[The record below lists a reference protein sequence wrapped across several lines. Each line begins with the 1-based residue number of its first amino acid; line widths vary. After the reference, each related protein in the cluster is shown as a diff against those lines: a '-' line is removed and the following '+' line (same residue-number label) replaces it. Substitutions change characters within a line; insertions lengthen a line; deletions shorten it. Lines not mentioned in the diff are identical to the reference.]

1 MSEYPSPLSV
11 ISTFFGPISKLAE
24 EVSKYKNKKKV
35 ENRFISALES
45 ETKAYL
51 EIFNEMSDYGK
62 NKVTPVVLSIQDI
75 PTITQMNNLMA
86 VAAEVPLLC
95 IKFFKAFINVA
106 KACYEISYIEGF
118 MKSLE
123 KSNISQYDFVKIM
136 ASIYRP
142 EDSVVIDNVFFR
154 YFKVY
159 GDFPK
164 FGNEFQKEID
174 DVNKSIGYIKKWI
187 ANAKVRSPRID
198 RKIRK
203 HFLRNMRQ
211 FSVIGVKIAIIQIRA
226 SDIREYI
233 PSSFAPF
240 ASMLE
245 GIA

>member
-1 MSEYPSPLSV
+1 MSESPSPLSV
-11 ISTFFGPISKLAE
+11 ISTFFGPISKLVE
-24 EVSKYKNKKKV
+24 EVSKYKNRKKV
-35 ENRFISALES
+35 EDRFIRALES
-45 ETKAYL
+45 EAKAYL

-62 NKVTPVVLSIQDI
+62 NKVTPVLLSIQDI

-86 VAAEVPLLC
+86 VVAEVPLLS
-95 IKFFKAFINVA
+95 IKFIKAFINVA
-106 KACYEISYIEGF
+106 KACYESSQLEGF

-123 KSNISQYDFVKIM
+123 KSNISQFDFVKIM
-136 ASIYRP
+136 ASIYQP
-142 EDSVVIDNVFFR
+142 EDAVVIDNVFFR

-164 FGNEFQKEID
+164 FGKELDKEID

-203 HFLRNMRQ
+203 HFLRNMKQ
-211 FSVIGVKIAIIQIRA
+211 FSVIGVKITIKQLRA

-245 GIA
+245 EMA